1 MLVFLLDQLLVILQL
16 VVCPQLNHI
25 LFYFCFEV
33 LGSIG
38 VFEGVQSV
46 FVVVARWR
54 DVRDHE
60 GLGVTDERLLQN
72 TCQFRISKR
81 HVFLEGW

>member
-1 MLVFLLDQLLVILQL
+1 MLLFLLCQFSPESLYLILQIVNVLVFLLDQLLVILQL

-46 FVVVARWR
+46 FVVVA
-54 DVRDHE
+54 
-60 GLGVTDERLLQN
+60 
-72 TCQFRISKR
+72 
-81 HVFLEGW
+81 

>member
-1 MLVFLLDQLLVILQL
+1 MLLFLLCQFSPESLYLILQIVNVLVFLLDQLLVVLQL

-46 FVVVARWR
+46 FVVVA
-54 DVRDHE
+54 
-60 GLGVTDERLLQN
+60 
-72 TCQFRISKR
+72 
-81 HVFLEGW
+81 